1 MVLEGLRGYLQLAS
15 GLTDVTRE
23 RARTAARA
31 LVAQSEAVVP
41 PQVRAQVSSLTDE
54 LLATSKTNRNLL
66 MGLVRGEVER
76 SVARLGLVSVSE
88 VEAAN
93 RRADRL
99 EVRVRD
105 LEMQLS
111 ERTAR
116 NSSAKTAAA
125 KTAAAKSTASKSSS
139 STTGTAK
146 KAGAAKTSGPG
157 KAGS

>member
-1 MVLEGLRGYLQLAS
+1 MVLEGLRGYVQLAS

-23 RARTAARA
+23 RAKTAARA

-41 PQVRAQVSSLTDE
+41 AHVRAQVSSLTDE

-76 SVARLGLVSVSE
+76 SVARLGLVSVTE

-111 ERTAR
+111 ERTA

-125 KTAAAKSTASKSSS
+125 KPTAKKSSAG
-139 STTGTAK
+139 STGSTTAK
-146 KAGAAKTSGPG
+146 KAGTAKTSGPG